1 MLPCLGGIHHPPY
14 HDWGK
19 KIDESS
25 QIIPVG
31 LRLTYGIIWLYRF
44 TNFTQMYLWW
54 ALESWQDLE
63 GQHRPTIP
71 EDGSLVRFGDLQDLS
86 YLSMVVVEVPKLEQF
101 WQFITWFELSIY
113 RHMLHV
119 AGSPQKYQ
127 EIGWSKDQTRSN
139 PVSFLWCWFIQ
150 FNGRLVDPHHRIP
163 QESLAAFHVVNGIW
177 EMWLSFPI
185 VPLRSFK
192 QIYPVNGQFAV
203 ILQGNHII

>member
-1 MLPCLGGIHHPPY
+1 
-14 HDWGK
+14 
-19 KIDESS
+19 
-25 QIIPVG
+25 
-31 LRLTYGIIWLYRF
+31 
-44 TNFTQMYLWW
+44 MYLWW